1 MKGSLI
7 FSNTRPATPESVQ
20 FIAFLARLQGKFEK
34 VSPSLAP
41 PTGRALMGLDNA
53 PKIFM
58 TGWLALDHR
67 NHRLL
72 QAA

>member
-1 MKGSLI
+1 
-7 FSNTRPATPESVQ
+7 
-20 FIAFLARLQGKFEK
+20 
-34 VSPSLAP
+34 
-41 PTGRALMGLDNA
+41 LMGLDNA